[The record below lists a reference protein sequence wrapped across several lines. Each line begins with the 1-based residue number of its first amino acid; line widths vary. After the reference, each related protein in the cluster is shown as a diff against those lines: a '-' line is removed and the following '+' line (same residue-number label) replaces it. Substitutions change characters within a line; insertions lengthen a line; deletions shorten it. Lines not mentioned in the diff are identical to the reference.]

1 MKNLMVIFERYLNP
15 DGPRLRIGGVV
26 TRDVAHYH
34 GVPHGSVQ
42 VAIVVLKRAQGKTS
56 PHILLHHR
64 SKWKKT
70 CPETWDVCGG
80 HIDAGERILN
90 NPNVWD
96 DQMLIKALFAE
107 TALREANEEFRALS
121 NPDFRFTERHL
132 RCFGGLA
139 VFETGFDDPSAANKE
154 HSAFYAAFVPGDIAT
169 LEDSDD
175 VKSAFQVVDSVG
187 VGGAEK
193 EAVALDLKL
202 VSLPDLVLD
211 FTRAPGDYGDG
222 IARVLSRAAREPGTM
237 KAVVKFLGS
246 YYAETTAGR

>member
-15 DGPRLRIGGVV
+15 DGPRLRISGVV

-42 VAIVVLKRAQGKTS
+42 VAIVVLKRAQGQS
-56 PHILLHHR
+56 PHILLHRR
-64 SKWKKT
+64 SKWKKP

-80 HIDAGERILN
+80 HIDADERGLTS
-90 NPNVWD
+90 PSAWD
-96 DQMLIKALFAE
+96 DQKLIKALFAE

-121 NPDFRFTERHL
+121 NPDFRFTEQHL
-132 RCFGGLA
+132 RCFGGLG
-139 VFETGFDDPSAANKE
+139 VFETGFDDPGAANKE

-169 LEDSDD
+169 VEDSDD
-175 VKSAFQVVDSVG
+175 VKSIFQVVDSVG
-187 VGGAEK
+187 VGGEER
-193 EAVALDLKL
+193 EAMALDLKL

-237 KAVVKFLGS
+237 RAMVEFLGS
-246 YYAETTAGR
+246 YHAETTAGR

>member
-1 MKNLMVIFERYLNP
+1 MKHLMVIFERYLNP

-42 VAIVVLKRAQGKTS
+42 VAIVVLKRAQGQPS
-56 PHILLHHR
+56 PHILLHRR

-70 CPETWDVCGG
+70 CPETWDICGG
-80 HIDAGERILN
+80 HIDADERILT
-90 NPNVWD
+90 NPSVWD
-96 DQMLIKALFAE
+96 DQDLIEALFAE
-107 TALREANEEFRALS
+107 TALREANEECRILS
-121 NPDFRFTERHL
+121 NLDFRFAEQHL
-132 RCFGGLA
+132 RCFGGPG
-139 VFETGFDDPSAANKE
+139 VFECGFDDPGAANKE

-169 LEDSDD
+169 LKDSDD
-175 VKSAFQVVDSVG
+175 VKSMFQVVDSVG
-187 VGGAEK
+187 VGGEEK

-222 IARVLSRAAREPGTM
+222 IARILSRAAREPGTM
-237 KAVVKFLGS
+237 KAMVKFLES
-246 YYAETTAGR
+246 YYAERIAER